1 MFIFILLCLV
11 RGPNIVTLVLN
22 LSYYIST
29 GQAFFGNQTHRLLQQ
44 SRGQDASYMFS
55 FWGEVKQAEPCLVAR
70 YYAGVI
76 SSDSM
81 GCIISQLLTTLMF
94 SIIIGLVA
102 VRFTMAAVFHWFV
115 APRLPRPG
123 GRSGKTLAWRSV
135 AGGNNDPSMRK
146 VPATPLAYTEPTV
159 APQWYSKPDGTSLTN
174 SDSTMIDTDIVNSQS
189 YTLMLVTCYSE
200 GEASLRR
207 ALDSLARTSYS
218 SRHKVWTF
226 SIAVPDIFYRHS
238 FSTV

>member
-1 MFIFILLCLV
+1 MFIFYFALSGVC
-11 RGPNIVTLVLN
+11 PNIVTLVLN

-44 SRGQDASYMFS
+44 ARGQDASYMFS

-123 GRSGKTLAWRSV
+123 GRSGKT
-135 AGGNNDPSMRK
+135 
-146 VPATPLAYTEPTV
+146 
-159 APQWYSKPDGTSLTN
+159 
-174 SDSTMIDTDIVNSQS
+174 
-189 YTLMLVTCYSE
+189 
-200 GEASLRR
+200 
-207 ALDSLARTSYS
+207 
-218 SRHKVWTF
+218 
-226 SIAVPDIFYRHS
+226 
-238 FSTV
+238 